1 MENADLLK
9 PWQLA
14 REQYKQR
21 KRLVGD
27 REKATLARLR
37 QFSQTL
43 KTAGGGSGAAPD
55 NAEDAEV
62 RVEQRRPR
70 SSLLMIPST
79 PCLS

>member
-27 REKATLARLR
+27 REKATLARLKH
-37 QFSQTL
+37 FSQTL
-43 KTAGGGSGAAPD
+43 RTSSSVMAAP
-55 NAEDAEV
+55 AGKETIAAV
-62 RVEQRRPR
+62 RGPPR
-70 SSLLMIPST
+70 IVASLT
-79 PCLS
+79 AAGAKEA